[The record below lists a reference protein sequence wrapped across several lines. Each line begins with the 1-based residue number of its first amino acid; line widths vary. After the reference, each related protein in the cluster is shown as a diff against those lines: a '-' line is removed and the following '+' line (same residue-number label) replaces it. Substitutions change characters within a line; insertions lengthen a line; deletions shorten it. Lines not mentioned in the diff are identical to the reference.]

1 MMSELHIQE
10 HLWLGKEC
18 ICLSGGDGWMS
29 ICTDLLWIW
38 VLKISLNVRIENK
51 SFLSFMHPASSTQ
64 KEKYSF
70 FSFVQLWICYYFC
83 VQSSSLCS
91 HTHNWSVSFYSLM
104 LYFVQ
109 ILVQKRYTTI
119 VQPSLVNTDV
129 CSDNYNITMAI
140 NITWVWTRLASAN
153 HCQHSEAKYIFT
165 QLLDIFRS
173 MIQMFFCNNNS
184 LNISNYF
191 QLKFQTLY
199 MMIYCVLELN
209 KDK

>member
-1 MMSELHIQE
+1 MVY
-10 HLWLGKEC
+10 
-18 ICLSGGDGWMS
+18 CLFSWWCPSFIYRSTCGWVKSVFAYQVEMGEWVSVQIYYESGF
-29 ICTDLLWIW
+29 

-51 SFLSFMHPASSTQ
+51 SLLSFMHPASSTQ

-129 CSDNYNITMAI
+129 CSDNYNTTMAI

-173 MIQMFFCNNNS
+173 MIQMFFAT
-184 LNISNYF
+184 I
-191 QLKFQTLY
+191 
-199 MMIYCVLELN
+199 IH
-209 KDK
+209 